1 MKILKKA
8 AVIGAGMMG
17 HGIAQLFAM
26 AGLDVFL
33 VDVNEE
39 ILDKALKEIN
49 WSLGK
54 LVEKGKL
61 TDENAKKTFL
71 RVKATTNLEDAC
83 KDVDFV
89 VEAVPEN
96 LELKKQVFSRLDKAS
111 PNHTILAT
119 NTSSLSITEIANA
132 TQRPEKV
139 VGMHFFNPPVLMP
152 LVEVVKGEKTSDETI
167 ETTINLAKRLGKT
180 PALVKKDV
188 RGFIVNR
195 ILVSMFTDA
204 CHAVRRGEATME
216 MVDATIKYKAG
227 LPMGAFELAD
237 YLGLDIVYSVSK
249 VMEEAYGERAK
260 VCPLLEQLVKEG
272 KFGQKSGK
280 GFYDWTVGR
289 PRIPFKLAG
298 KYDVERVYAV
308 SINEAA
314 WMVYEDVA
322 DPQNIDTAVKLGT
335 AWAQGPCELADNL
348 GIDNVLAKLKELYN
362 KYGEEVHKP
371 CPLLEEYVGKGWLGK
386 KTKRGFYTYE

>member
-1 MKILKKA
+1 
-8 AVIGAGMMG
+8 MG

-26 AGLDVFL
+26 AGLDVVL

-152 LVEVVKGEKTSDETI
+152 LVEVVKGEKTSDETV

-362 KYGEEVHKP
+362 KYGEEVYKS

>member
-1 MKILKKA
+1 MKKA

-26 AGLDVFL
+26 AGLDVVL

-111 PNHTILAT
+111 PTHTILAT

-152 LVEVVKGEKTSDETI
+152 LVEVVKGEKTSDETV

-289 PRIPFKLAG
+289 PRIPFKLAD
-298 KYDVERVYAV
+298 KYDVQRVYAV

-322 DPQNIDTAVKLGT
+322 DPQNIDTAIKLGT
-335 AWAQGPCELADNL
+335 AWVQGPCELADNL

-362 KYGEEVHKP
+362 KYGEEVYKP

>member
-1 MKILKKA
+1 
-8 AVIGAGMMG
+8 
-17 HGIAQLFAM
+17 
-26 AGLDVFL
+26 
-33 VDVNEE
+33 
-39 ILDKALKEIN
+39 
-49 WSLGK
+49 
-54 LVEKGKL
+54 
-61 TDENAKKTFL
+61 
-71 RVKATTNLEDAC
+71 
-83 KDVDFV
+83 
-89 VEAVPEN
+89 
-96 LELKKQVFSRLDKAS
+96 
-111 PNHTILAT
+111 
-119 NTSSLSITEIANA
+119 
-132 TQRPEKV
+132 
-139 VGMHFFNPPVLMP
+139 MP
-152 LVEVVKGEKTSDETI
+152 LVEVVKGEKTSDETV

-308 SINEAA
+308 WINEAA

-322 DPQNIDTAVKLGT
+322 DPQNIDTAIKLGT
-335 AWAQGPCELADNL
+335 AWVQGPCELADNL

-362 KYGEEVHKP
+362 KYGEEVYKP

-386 KTKRGFYTYE
+386 KTKRGFYTYEWEKIWYCIS

>member
-1 MKILKKA
+1 
-8 AVIGAGMMG
+8 MG

-26 AGLDVFL
+26 AGLDVVL

-71 RVKATTNLEDAC
+71 RVKAATNLEDAC

-152 LVEVVKGEKTSDETI
+152 LVEVVKGEKTSDETV

-362 KYGEEVHKP
+362 KYGEEVYKS

>member
-1 MKILKKA
+1 
-8 AVIGAGMMG
+8 MG

-26 AGLDVFL
+26 AGLDVVL

-152 LVEVVKGEKTSDETI
+152 LVEVVKGEKTSDETV

-204 CHAVRRGEATME
+204 CHAVRRGEVTME

-362 KYGEEVHKP
+362 KYGEEVYKP